1 MPRQCKK
8 FCKGRLCNLL
18 RISKKQATIK
28 TTVTTQPFKVG
39 ELNGVKDESKGSN

>member
-1 MPRQCKK
+1 MTLPT
-8 FCKGRLCNLL
+8 
-18 RISKKQATIK
+18 SKKSTTIK